1 MASKIIKEHFSWLTK
16 LENDIHVRY
25 AGLNLWSPVGPMA
38 PLNAVVRKW
47 NKNSRIYL
55 AGRFD
60 LMANQLGR
68 RYECDS
74 CGTTVLCTKAGD
86 GVIRCC
92 GSDMELQQPRKL
104 PSSD

>member
-1 MASKIIKEHFSWLTK
+1 MLWAGNETKI
-16 LENDIHVRY
+16 
-25 AGLNLWSPVGPMA
+25 VGD
-38 PLNAVVRKW
+38 N
-47 NKNSRIYL
+47 L